1 VAAEAAE
8 ATTTRPPRLFYV
20 SGGAGEYS
28 SLQAAINAA
37 NPAIRV
43 SILVA
48 QGIYVENVV
57 VRDCKALNIQ
67 GGWNSNFTARTG
79 DRTETVLDGNLRGR
93 VLDIWAGSGETVDVT
108 VEGLTL
114 RNGHAEQGAGI
125 LARAQGG
132 TVILHLQSVII
143 AENRTNATVP
153 FDGGGIFVE
162 STGQNSLTRLD
173 VQETTIRDNFARSG
187 GGMAVNTHDSGQ
199 MEGHISRSQIIANTA
214 QVFAAGIWINSN
226 IFGSKTVI
234 TFLENEIS
242 DNMGPSIDAGALGA
256 YASNGGHTSVTMKGN
271 SVLRNQAEYCGGLF
285 FYGWGT
291 NGKLDVELANNLVAQ
306 NNGNTMF
313 GGISLNV
320 DRGTI
325 GYFELT
331 NNTVVANQAGDTA
344 GGIFVASDGL
354 LSNTYCMLRNNIVW
368 GNTCRLPEQAGIS
381 VYSDSQSSTEVEAF
395 YNSIEEVLIGGTAQY
410 LESNNMVEDPLFTDF
425 LLGDYRLDEGSPA
438 IDGGDPG
445 LDYNDAVIPPGQ
457 GTDRGDLGAYG
468 GPFNNLIAF

>member
-93 VLDIWAGSGETVDVT
+93 VLDIWAGSDETVDVT

-242 DNMGPSIDAGALGA
+242 DNMGPSIVPVL
-256 YASNGGHTSVTMKGN
+256 SGHM
-271 SVLRNQAEYCGGLF
+271 QA
-285 FYGWGT
+285 
-291 NGKLDVELANNLVAQ
+291 
-306 NNGNTMF
+306 M
-313 GGISLNV
+313 V
-320 DRGTI
+320 DI
-325 GYFELT
+325 P
-331 NNTVVANQAGDTA
+331 
-344 GGIFVASDGL
+344 
-354 LSNTYCMLRNNIVW
+354 LS
-368 GNTCRLPEQAGIS
+368 Q
-381 VYSDSQSSTEVEAF
+381 
-395 YNSIEEVLIGGTAQY
+395 
-410 LESNNMVEDPLFTDF
+410 
-425 LLGDYRLDEGSPA
+425 
-438 IDGGDPG
+438 
-445 LDYNDAVIPPGQ
+445 
-457 GTDRGDLGAYG
+457 
-468 GPFNNLIAF
+468 